1 MAILFQSHSGRE
13 KEKGPS
19 PLAERAR
26 PLAERAGPPA
36 GTDIAVDEQADFGYF
51 VPPLDAPE
59 NYLPASPVTVDELD
73 TLGNHM
79 IDAAAVPEDPGTD
92 STMPP
97 VLTYWGQFLDHELT
111 ARTDRESEI
120 TNIKNPHPP
129 AASHWP

>member
-19 PLAERAR
+19 PLVERGG
-26 PLAERAGPPA
+26 LERAGPPA

-59 NYLPASPVTVDELD
+59 NYLPASPATIDELD
-73 TLGNHM
+73 ALGNHM
-79 IDAAAVPEDPGTD
+79 IDAVANPENPATD
-92 STMPP
+92 STLPP

-111 ARTDRESEI
+111 ARTDRESEV
-120 TNIKNPHPP
+120 T
-129 AASHWP
+129 SV

>member
-1 MAILFQSHSGRE
+1 MTILFQSHGGRE

-19 PLAERAR
+19 SLA
-26 PLAERAGPPA
+26 RAGARRAAPPA

-59 NYLPASPVTVDELD
+59 NYLPAVPGTVSELD
-73 TLGNHM
+73 ALGNHM
-79 IDAAAVPEDPGTD
+79 IDAVAVPEDPTPN
-92 STMPP
+92 STLPP

-120 TNIKNPHPP
+120 TSFQESSSARGVFNR
-129 AASHWP
+129 